1 MRVRNRIGDRLY
13 GTTDKTFSIVECA
26 GCGLMRLEPRPTL
39 EELRRYYPESY
50 WFAPGSDVAS
60 RLELFYRRLVLRDH
74 LRFVIRALRDAGAS
88 GPVLDVG
95 CGGGLF
101 LRMLQDQDFRVVGLD
116 NSFQAAHVAWE
127 LNGVPVVCGDLSCA
141 PLRDGSCAA
150 ITMFHVVE
158 HLLDPVGYLRAA
170 ARLLRPDG
178 RLILQTPNAA
188 SWQFRVFGEWWN
200 GLDVPRHITNY
211 RQKDLEHVLEEAGFD
226 VLRRKHF
233 SLRDNPAGFATS
245 VAPGLDPMARR
256 VRGVRESGLVKTLKD
271 LAYLGLAVGS
281 LPFTVAEAA
290 FGAGSTIML
299 EARKK

>member
-39 EELRRYYPESY
+39 EELRRYYPQSY

-60 RLELFYRRLVLRDH
+60 RLEQFYRRLVLRDH
-74 LRFVIRALRDAGAS
+74 VRFVIRALRDAGGS

-101 LRMLQDQDFRVVGLD
+101 LRMLQEQDFRVVGLD
-116 NSFQAAHVAWE
+116 NSLQAAHLAWQ
-127 LNGVPVVCGDLSCA
+127 LNGVPVVCADLLCA

-188 SWQFRVFGEWWN
+188 SWQFRIFGEWWN

-211 RQKDLEHVLEEAGFD
+211 RQQDLEHVLEEAGFD

-271 LAYLGLAVGS
+271 LAHLGLAVGS
-281 LPFTVAEAA
+281 LPFTLAEAA